1 MIISQYYQFL
11 LQNSGL
17 VSEWSLW
24 RDVVMLSATC
34 LLAGALPATSRAQSS
49 PRAPLLLSS
58 SLQSISS
65 HSVTDFLMIFS
76 QYFESR
82 TNCGVHTQL
91 TSPSILR
98 VLGVTD
104 GAELSCDAVRRW
116 EIVQCADLSC
126 SVLTAGTL
134 TTNIQTST
142 SRRLKTRPDL

>member
-58 SLQSISS
+58 SPPLLLSLINQLTLSDRFSDDIFSIFWVKDKLWSS
-65 HSVTDFLMIFS
+65 HTAHQPL
-76 QYFESR
+76 Y
-82 TNCGVHTQL
+82 TQSL
-91 TSPSILR
+91 GSNWWSWAKLWRSPEMRDSTMCWLVLLSIDCR
-98 VLGVTD
+98 H
-104 GAELSCDAVRRW
+104 ANNKH
-116 EIVQCADLSC
+116 
-126 SVLTAGTL
+126 
-134 TTNIQTST
+134 TNIYV
-142 SRRLKTRPDL
+142 